1 MVYSAHVFQEIFSPT
16 TTAIINV
23 NDTTNLITSMP
34 IQAGKRIRII
44 IESDNNAAGDGEQE

>member
-1 MVYSAHVFQEIFSPT
+1 VSELFSPT
-16 TTAIINV
+16 TTAIINI

-34 IQAGKRIRII
+34 IQAGKRVRII